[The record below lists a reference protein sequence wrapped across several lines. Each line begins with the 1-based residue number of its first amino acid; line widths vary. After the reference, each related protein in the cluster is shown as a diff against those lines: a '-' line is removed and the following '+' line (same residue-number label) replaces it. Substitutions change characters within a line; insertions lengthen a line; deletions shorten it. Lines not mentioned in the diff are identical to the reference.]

1 MKILVIGANGLI
13 GNGVANVLRANHEV
27 IGASRNGDVTV
38 DITSPES
45 IAAMYKS
52 VGKVDAVVSCIGKV
66 AFKPFSELSHQ
77 DFVDG
82 MLDKA
87 VGQVELVRQ
96 GMEYVNDGGSFTL
109 TTGVLAREPIRT
121 GTVASLAN
129 GAVESFVMAAAIELP
144 RGLRINVVSPSV
156 LVEAESYHPY
166 FPGFTQVSLAE
177 VANAYV
183 KSVEGWSTGQVI
195 ELG

>member
-13 GNGVANVLRANHEV
+13 GKGVANVLGATHEV
-27 IGASRNGDVTV
+27 IGASRSGDVTV

-66 AFKPFSELSHQ
+66 PFKPLAELSHQ
-77 DFVDG
+77 DYVDG
-82 MLDKA
+82 IMDKA
-87 VGQVELVRQ
+87 IGQVELVRQ
-96 GMEYVNDGGSFTL
+96 GVDYLNDGGSFTL
-109 TTGVLAREPIRT
+109 TTGILAREPIRT
-121 GTVASLAN
+121 GAVASLAN

-144 RGLRINVVSPSV
+144 RGIRINVVSPSV

-166 FPGFTQVSLAE
+166 FPGFIQVSLAE